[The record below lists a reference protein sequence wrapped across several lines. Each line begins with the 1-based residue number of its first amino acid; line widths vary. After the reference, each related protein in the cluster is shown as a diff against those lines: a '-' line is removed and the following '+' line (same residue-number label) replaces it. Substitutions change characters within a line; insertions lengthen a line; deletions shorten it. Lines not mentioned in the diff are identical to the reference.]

1 MVTSI
6 PVSTGWR
13 GCIWKPFISNKITTL
28 RKEDI
33 CTDFC
38 IKILNKTNYWID
50 RQQTASQGHNH
61 FGQRWPGNNCWSR
74 KNKCCELIRVC
85 KIFQRPNNSKGNS
98 SNQYLHQ
105 LNDCCMM
112 TTCSSER
119 KFLIKPWLLSC
130 KNIPSCFCSQ
140 TKWVKLSFIY
150 HISCFRGWQ
159 KYALFAHNK
168 S

>member
-13 GCIWKPFISNKITTL
+13 GCIWKPFISKKITTL
-28 RKEDI
+28 CREDI

-38 IKILNKTNYWID
+38 IKILNKTNYWTD

-74 KNKCCELIRVC
+74 KNKRCELIRVC
-85 KIFQRPNNSKGNS
+85 KIFQRPKNSKGNS

-105 LNDCCMM
+105 PNDCCMM
-112 TTCSSER
+112 TTCSSEQ

-130 KNIPSCFCSQ
+130 KKYSQ
-140 TKWVKLSFIY
+140 LLLLTDQMSETELHLS
-150 HISCFRGWQ
+150 HKQ
-159 KYALFAHNK
+159 P
-168 S
+168 